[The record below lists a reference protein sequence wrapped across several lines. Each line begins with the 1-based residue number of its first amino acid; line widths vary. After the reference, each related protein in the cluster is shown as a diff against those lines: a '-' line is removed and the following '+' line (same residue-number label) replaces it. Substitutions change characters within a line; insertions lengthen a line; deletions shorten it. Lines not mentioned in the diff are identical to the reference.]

1 MVRSA
6 VNCRMSTSRS
16 DWEAHLAKME
26 LKRVTQIGRVTQAQK
41 TQMAGEWNGNVAI
54 VNPLRKRIG
63 VAPKKRVGLASVT
76 TKPIYQL
83 VGMCRGAGL
92 PEPTP
97 EYTFHPTRGWKFDY
111 AFPAE
116 RLAVEIEGGIWKK
129 GGGAHSHPLN
139 IERDIEKYN
148 EAAILGWR
156 ILRVVPER
164 WTEAIVLIQR
174 ALDDGAVAA

>member
-1 MVRSA
+1 MARVFSEE
-6 VNCRMSTSRS
+6 
-16 DWEAHLAKME
+16 WLADRE
-26 LKRVTQIGRVTQAQK
+26 RKRVTQIGRVTQAQK
-41 TQMAGEWNGNVAI
+41 TEMAATWNGNVTP
-54 VNPLRKRIG
+54 VNRFGEPAGKPGCPPGKLVPLRKR
-63 VAPKKRVGLASVT
+63 GLASVT

-97 EYTFHPTRGWKFDY
+97 EYRFHASRGWMFDY
-111 AFPAE
+111 AFVAE

-164 WTEAIVLIQR
+164 WMEAIVLIRR